1 MAPVPEK
8 MAASSEGLD
17 EVQEG
22 KASSKE
28 KWSKTS
34 EGLGELKKV
43 LSEIPDGQVIVPKGL
58 PETLESVNLFGLPKG
73 QVGLLNKQN
82 AEKLRMKAEYE
93 VNF

>member
-1 MAPVPEK
+1 MAPIPEK
-8 MAASSEGLD
+8 MKASSEGLD

-22 KASSKE
+22 RAVSQEKKCNASKE
-28 KWSKTS
+28 
-34 EGLGELKKV
+34 LGEV
-43 LSEIPDGQVIVPKGL
+43 EEDLSEIPDGQVIVPKGL